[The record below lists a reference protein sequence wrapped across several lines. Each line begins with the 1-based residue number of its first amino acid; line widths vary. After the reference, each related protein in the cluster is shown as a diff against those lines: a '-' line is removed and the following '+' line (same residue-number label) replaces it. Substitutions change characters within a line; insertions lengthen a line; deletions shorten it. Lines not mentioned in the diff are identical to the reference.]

1 MKGHFNPLVSGITQQ
16 ATIDLTEEEEDLREI
31 NDITYEVIKEC
42 ELYSNP
48 AEILKHLQSKVL
60 TGRQLDIKDP
70 TIEVTGETNF
80 ILVDRENLLE
90 SSFDELSNLA
100 NLRLPLEVNF
110 IGEAAQDYGGPCK
123 EFFRLMLIQ
132 IKERYFEGG
141 LRPDLSEHYTKCGI
155 VMGLSVLHPSISS

>member
-60 TGRQLDIKDP
+60 TGRQLDITDP

-80 ILVDRENLLE
+80 ILVERENLLE
-90 SSFDELSNLA
+90 SSFDE
-100 NLRLPLEVNF
+100 
-110 IGEAAQDYGGPCK
+110 
-123 EFFRLMLIQ
+123 
-132 IKERYFEGG
+132 
-141 LRPDLSEHYTKCGI
+141 
-155 VMGLSVLHPSISS
+155 